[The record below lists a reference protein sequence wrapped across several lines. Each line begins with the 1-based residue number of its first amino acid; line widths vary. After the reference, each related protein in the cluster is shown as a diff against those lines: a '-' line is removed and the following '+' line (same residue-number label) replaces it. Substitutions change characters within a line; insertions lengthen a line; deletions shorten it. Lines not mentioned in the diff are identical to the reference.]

1 MPRLLTILA
10 VLLLALYGNPPA
22 MATGVEESPQPEIV
36 PGPLIVA
43 HIALLLPLESTAFA
57 EAANVVKEGFE
68 AAAQRGQSLPLTIRL
83 YPTSDDPLD
92 IVMNYYHAVTSG
104 AAFVVGPLTRDGVAA
119 IASNQALAVPTL
131 TLNTADSH
139 QTLPAK
145 LYLFGL
151 QTDTEAAQI
160 AKLALASGRS
170 HAVIIGDDS
179 ALSKRL
185 QNAFKQRWQDE
196 YGKTLESLRYSENPL
211 ILQQLRELTTGADR
225 LAFLALDAAK
235 SRILRAYL
243 DPDAPVYATSQIFTG
258 TDNFLF
264 NSDLNGIQFL
274 DMPWLLQPDH
284 PAVMAYRH
292 TGKARNTEMERLYA
306 LGIDA
311 FRLMTNLLQ
320 RQSAKEITFDGVTGT
335 IRFAPPNLFTREPVA
350 AQFDNGKVR
359 LMATPSNTPETPQNT
374 PEDEGQ

>member
-22 MATGVEESPQPEIV
+22 MATGVEESSQPEIV
-36 PGPLIVA
+36 PRPLIVA
-43 HIALLLPLESTAFA
+43 HIALLLPLESAAFA

-92 IVMNYYHAVTSG
+92 IVMSYYHAVTSG
-104 AAFVVGPLTRDGVAA
+104 AAFVVGPLTRDGVSA
-119 IASNQALAVPTL
+119 IASNQTLAVPTL
-131 TLNTADSH
+131 TLNTADNH
-139 QTLPAK
+139 QNLPAK

-211 ILQQLRELTTGADR
+211 ILQQLRELTTGTDR

-235 SRILRAYL
+235 SRILRTYL
-243 DPDAPVYATSQIFTG
+243 DPEAPVYATSQIFTG
-258 TDNFLF
+258 TDNLLL
-264 NSDLNGIQFL
+264 NSDLNDIQFL

-320 RQSAKEITFDGVTGT
+320 RQSAKEITLDGVTGN

-359 LMATPSNTPETPQNT
+359 LITIPSNTPETPQNT

>member
-10 VLLLALYGNPPA
+10 VLLLALYGNLPA
-22 MATGVEESPQPEIV
+22 MATDAEESTQPEIV
-36 PGPLIVA
+36 SGPLIVA
-43 HIALLLPLESTAFA
+43 HIALLLPLESAAFA

-92 IVMNYYHAVTSG
+92 IVMSYYHAVTSG

-119 IASNQALAVPTL
+119 IASNQTLAVPTL
-131 TLNTADSH
+131 TLNTADNH

-211 ILQQLRELTTGADR
+211 ILQQLRELTTGTDR
-225 LAFLALDAAK
+225 LTFLALDAAK
-235 SRILRAYL
+235 SRILRTYL
-243 DPDAPVYATSQIFTG
+243 DPEAPVYATSQIFTR
-258 TDNFLF
+258 TDNLLL
-264 NSDLNGIQFL
+264 NSDLNDIQFL

-292 TGKARNTEMERLYA
+292 TGKTRNTEMERLYA

-320 RQSAKEITFDGVTGT
+320 RQSAKEITLDGVTGN

-359 LMATPSNTPETPQNT
+359 LITIPSNTPETPQNT